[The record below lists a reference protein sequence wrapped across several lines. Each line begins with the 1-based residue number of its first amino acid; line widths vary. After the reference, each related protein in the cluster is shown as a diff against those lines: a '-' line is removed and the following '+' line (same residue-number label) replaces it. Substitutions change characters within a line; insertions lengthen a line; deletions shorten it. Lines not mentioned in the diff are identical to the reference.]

1 MHESGSVPRRDFSR
15 LDGMSTEMLRDILRQ
30 DYLLPEEESDTE
42 AILYISE
49 LLAKRDAPDASAV
62 DAAWSSFQENYR
74 GNPGSLYEDDPM
86 EKDGGKPD
94 AKSATAKPRSVSA
107 LRLLSV
113 AVILILALMIGTVTS
128 YARGY
133 DLFGAIAA
141 WTEETFRFRISGAAE
156 PPETMQYSDELSE
169 LISAFVEHQIPLDV
183 IPRYI
188 PDGYKERKTE
198 CYEGIGFT
206 EFHCVLSK
214 GDGGEEDPIIILEY
228 SLIEDPASTWDVEK
242 DDSPPEIYESHG
254 TEYYIIKNVG
264 KYIALWNS
272 GNLECGIFGL
282 ETHEDLIK
290 MLDSMDY

>member
-49 LLAKRDAPDASAV
+49 LLAMRDDPGASAV
-62 DAAWSSFQENYR
+62 DAAWSSFQENYL
-74 GNPGSLYEDDPM
+74 GNSGSLYDDDSV
-86 EKDGGKPD
+86 EKDDGKPD
-94 AKSATAKPRSVSA
+94 AKGATAKPRRVSA

-141 WTEETFRFRISGAAE
+141 WTEETFHFRVPGIAQ
-156 PPETMQYSDELSE
+156 PPETMQYSDELSD
-169 LISAFVEHQIPLDV
+169 LIGEFASRNMPFSQ

-188 PDGYKERKTE
+188 PDGYKALETE
-198 CYEGIGFT
+198 CYEGIGVT
-206 EFHCVLSK
+206 EFFCILSK
-214 GDGGEEDPIIILEY
+214 GEGGAEDSNIILQY
-228 SLIEDPASTWDVEK
+228 SLIEDPAFTWDVEK

-254 TEYYIIKNVG
+254 TEYYIVTNMG

-272 GNLECGIFGL
+272 GDLECGIFGV
-282 ETHEDLIK
+282 ETHEDMIK
-290 MLDSMDY
+290 MLASMDY